1 MAEICSVYPSAGSVY
16 TWTGLLC
23 PNRRWAPVLSYICAW
38 FNMIG
43 NVASDSSFAYGMCQV
58 ISASMQLVSNGE
70 SRLTTEAEVILS
82 ISVLIIWAVKNRLKL
97 DQQGWFNNASA
108 VYQFIS
114 TVFIALVI
122 VVASPKL
129 SDSQFVFTRF
139 ENRTGFKA
147 DGVFNISYI
156 CIMGVLMS
164 LYGLSGYESG
174 ATLSEETANPEVSAP
189 QGMVNAVVAS
199 VFTGLI
205 FIIGLLYACQG
216 SVDQVLAGL
225 TDQAVVNI
233 FSITFEGQT
242 LMPQLLTV
250 TLLLNIFLC
259 GFSHMTVTT
268 RITYA
273 LVRDGALPGSSWLNY
288 LNPVTSN
295 PDRVLSLV
303 LLLDSALCL
312 LPLLSTTAF
321 TAITQITTIGY
332 QISYAMPIALWL
344 YNSGQGHRVGKWNIG
359 RWSRASAAIALAW
372 LVVTSA
378 VLFFPQ
384 KVDPK
389 TGE

>member
-1 MAEICSVYPSAGSVY
+1 
-16 TWTGLLC
+16 
-23 PNRRWAPVLSYICAW
+23 
-38 FNMIG
+38 
-43 NVASDSSFAYGMCQV
+43 
-58 ISASMQLVSNGE
+58 
-70 SRLTTEAEVILS
+70 
-82 ISVLIIWAVKNRLKL
+82 
-97 DQQGWFNNASA
+97 
-108 VYQFIS
+108 
-114 TVFIALVI
+114 
-122 VVASPKL
+122 
-129 SDSQFVFTRF
+129 
-139 ENRTGFKA
+139 
-147 DGVFNISYI
+147 
-156 CIMGVLMS
+156 
-164 LYGLSGYESG
+164 
-174 ATLSEETANPEVSAP
+174 
-189 QGMVNAVVAS
+189 
-199 VFTGLI
+199 
-205 FIIGLLYACQG
+205 
-216 SVDQVLAGL
+216 
-225 TDQAVVNI
+225 VNI

-295 PDRVLSLV
+295 PDRILSLV

-359 RWSRASAAIALAW
+359 RWSRASAGIALAW

-389 TGE
+389 TGD